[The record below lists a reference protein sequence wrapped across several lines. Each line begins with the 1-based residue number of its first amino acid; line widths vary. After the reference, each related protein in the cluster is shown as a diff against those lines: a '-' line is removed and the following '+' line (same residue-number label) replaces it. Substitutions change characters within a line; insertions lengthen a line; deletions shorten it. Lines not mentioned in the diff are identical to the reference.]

1 MNRSSQKQWLT
12 NIRYRNM
19 VNEKWT
25 HTLSHT
31 HTRAAVYIIRRFY
44 AIVSSKRGE
53 ERIQ

>member
-31 HTRAAVYIIRRFY
+31 RTVVYIIRRFY